1 MFNFYKKRFLS
12 FNISDYSIEMISLE
26 GSLPF
31 PKVKVSGRALLEK
44 GIIEKSK
51 ILNKAK
57 LKDSIC
63 GLIKNPDFG
72 KIKTNKV
79 IFSLPE
85 SKTLFCDF
93 PLPPDLKKEEL
104 LAFIKKEAEQTFPY
118 LKEEI
123 FMDFKINNGKVFLF
137 AFPQKMV
144 NDFLEVFR
152 SCELNPLIFEPESE
166 AIARSL
172 IKNRKENILIADIG
186 AENTDLL
193 LFSEGLLMLDISIES
208 AGSSFTRSLSENLNV
223 SLEKAEEIKK
233 DFGLSP
239 EKEQGK
245 IFLIL
250 QKEAREIID
259 EIKKIENYF
268 KNENNQ
274 SIEKIILTGGSAL
287 LPYFSEY
294 LIENLQKSVIVG
306 NPLESIN
313 VEDLPNR
320 EIFKMRSVI
329 YSNVIGSALRGL
341 ERNPERAGINLVS
354 DKESQKNYLEIFRQ
368 GVKKKFKFY

>member
-1 MFNFYKKRFLS
+1 
-12 FNISDYSIEMISLE
+12 
-26 GSLPF
+26 
-31 PKVKVSGRALLEK
+31 
-44 GIIEKSK
+44 
-51 ILNKAK
+51 
-57 LKDSIC
+57 
-63 GLIKNPDFG
+63 
-72 KIKTNKV
+72 
-79 IFSLPE
+79 
-85 SKTLFCDF
+85 
-93 PLPPDLKKEEL
+93 
-104 LAFIKKEAEQTFPY
+104 
-118 LKEEI
+118 
-123 FMDFKINNGKVFLF
+123 
-137 AFPQKMV
+137 
-144 NDFLEVFR
+144 
-152 SCELNPLIFEPESE
+152 
-166 AIARSL
+166 
-172 IKNRKENILIADIG
+172 
-186 AENTDLL
+186 
-193 LFSEGLLMLDISIES
+193 MLDISIES